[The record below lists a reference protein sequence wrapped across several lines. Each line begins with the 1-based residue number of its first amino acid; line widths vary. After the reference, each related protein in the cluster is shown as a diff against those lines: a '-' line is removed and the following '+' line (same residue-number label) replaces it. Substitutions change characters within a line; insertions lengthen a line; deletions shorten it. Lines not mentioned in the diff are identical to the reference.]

1 MLDVQGNPASLA
13 SKSAVTTLVA
23 GLALLVPAAIGLNDN
38 GPSIIHPLP
47 ALTILPAFFLSGLH
61 LWKAAVIIPTLLFFA
76 WNPGLLFGDGK
87 IPKKSRV
94 LLMVLAVLSVVW
106 FVGGWQFGM
115 EYQGAEYTYTV
126 CILNVVSIGFLAFVF
141 VSKWGKESSFGI
153 NLVLHWILFAWLAWI
168 AFPYLG
174 EMP

>member
-1 MLDVQGNPASLA
+1 M
-13 SKSAVTTLVA
+13 
-23 GLALLVPAAIGLNDN
+23 
-38 GPSIIHPLP
+38 
-47 ALTILPAFFLSGLH
+47 
-61 LWKAAVIIPTLLFFA
+61 

-87 IPKKSRV
+87 IPKRTSV
-94 LLMVLAVLSVVW
+94 LLAILTVLSVAW
-106 FVGGWQFGM
+106 FVAGWKFGM

-126 CILNVVSIGFLAFVF
+126 CILNVTSICFLALGFVRN
-141 VSKWGKESSFGI
+141 WGKESSFSV